1 MTNKWLILSLII
13 AMYLPVSIDATVLHV
28 AAPTLSI
35 ELNASNNELLWIID
49 IYSLVMACFLLP
61 MGVLGDRI
69 GFKRLAL
76 IGSAIF
82 CIASLFAAISINVMS
97 LILSRAFLALGA
109 AMILPATL
117 SALRHTFTDE
127 KQRSIA
133 LGVWAA
139 VGTGGAAMGPLVGGF
154 LMAYYHWGMVFAI
167 NVPLCML
174 VIIATMTL
182 PSQVKSDSSKK
193 LPILDSLF
201 LIIAILFTI
210 FSIKTGVSEG
220 FDYIKT
226 TMLLSGIFMILIF
239 FKYQAKQHDPMID
252 VLLFK
257 NRIII
262 AGVIMALTAM
272 ISLVGFELLIS
283 QELQLVF
290 GKTPLQAGL
299 FLLPLMIASGVCG
312 PIAGWLVSLIGLRQV
327 ATGGLLLSS
336 VSFIGMAMT
345 DFSAQPYMA
354 WGLMIL
360 LGFSVEASLLSS
372 TAAIMNAVPK
382 EKAGAAGAI
391 EGMAY
396 ELGAGI
402 GIVAFGLMMSYSYMN
417 ALSSAIEPLSTD
429 FENTKGSLN
438 QAVQYIS
445 NLPPLHA
452 EQLLLKA
459 KTAFLASHTLVLAIA
474 ASILFLLAGVIYR
487 LLSVKSA
494 DIESPKNQPLPH

>member
-1 MTNKWLILSLII
+1 MTNKWLVLSLII

-76 IGSAIF
+76 MGSAIF
-82 CIASLFAAISINVMS
+82 CVASLFAAISINVMS

-117 SALRHTFTDE
+117 SALRHTFADE
-127 KQRSIA
+127 KQRAIA

-139 VGTGGAAMGPLVGGF
+139 VGTGGAAMGPLVGGA
-154 LMAYYHWGMVFAI
+154 LMEYYHWGMVFAI
-167 NVPLCML
+167 NVPLCLL
-174 VIIATMTL
+174 VIIATLTL
-182 PSQVKSDSSKK
+182 PYQVQIDRSKK
-193 LPILDSLF
+193 LPIVDSIF
-201 LIIAILFTI
+201 LIVAILLSI
-210 FSIKTGVSEG
+210 FSIKTGFSEG
-220 FDYIKT
+220 FNYVKT
-226 TMLLSGIFMILIF
+226 AMLFSGIFMIVIF
-239 FKYQAKQHDPMID
+239 FKYQAKTNSPMID

-257 NRIII
+257 NKVII
-262 AGVIMALTAM
+262 AGIIMALTAM

-299 FLLPLMIASGVCG
+299 FLLPLMIASSVCG
-312 PIAGWLVSLIGLRQV
+312 PIAGWLVSFIGLRQV
-327 ATGGLLLSS
+327 ATGGLLLSA

-345 DFSAQPYMA
+345 DFNSQVYIA
-354 WGLMIL
+354 WAFMIL

-417 ALSSAIEPLSTD
+417 ALSSTIEPSSID
-429 FENTKGSLN
+429 FEKTKGSLS
-438 QAVQYIS
+438 QAMQYINS
-445 NLPPLHA
+445 LTPMHG
-452 EQLLLKA
+452 EQLFSKA
-459 KTAFLASHTLVLAIA
+459 KTAFLASHTLVLSLA
-474 ASILFLLAGVIYR
+474 ALILFLLAGLIYR
-487 LLSVKSA
+487 LLSIKSA
-494 DIESPKNQPLPH
+494 DIK